1 MLGTFESKDWVEN
14 FRMKKETFDS
24 LCDKLWPAIFRQNT
38 RFRKAICVEQ
48 LPSLCG
54 VLLPHANIVL
64 LLIYLE

>member
-1 MLGTFESKDWVEN
+1 MLDESKDWIEN
-14 FRMKKETFDS
+14 FRMKETFDY

-48 LPSLCG
+48 SPSICG
-54 VLLPHANIVL
+54 VLLPRANIVL